1 MLGLVQDYLSPS
13 SFLTEP
19 IAKHERVIKMPN
31 IDIYTKAYCPYCT
44 HALALLKSKQLS
56 YNEIKIDGD
65 MNKRSAMIERSNGG
79 YTVPQ
84 IFIDDVHVG
93 GCDQLVALERN
104 NQLDALLEEK
114 QY

>member
-1 MLGLVQDYLSPS
+1 
-13 SFLTEP
+13 
-19 IAKHERVIKMPN
+19 MPN

-44 HALALLKSKQLS
+44 HAIALLKGKGLA
-56 YNEIKIDGD
+56 YNEIRIDGD
-65 MNKRSAMIERSNGG
+65 MTMRSAMIERSNGG

-84 IFIDDVHVG
+84 IFINDVHVG

>member
-1 MLGLVQDYLSPS
+1 
-13 SFLTEP
+13 
-19 IAKHERVIKMPN
+19 MPN

-44 HALALLKSKQLS
+44 HALGLLKGKGLA

-65 MNKRSAMIERSNGG
+65 MTMRSAMIERSNGS

-84 IFIDDVHVG
+84 IFINDVHIG

-104 NQLDALLEEK
+104 NQLNTLLEEK
-114 QY
+114 